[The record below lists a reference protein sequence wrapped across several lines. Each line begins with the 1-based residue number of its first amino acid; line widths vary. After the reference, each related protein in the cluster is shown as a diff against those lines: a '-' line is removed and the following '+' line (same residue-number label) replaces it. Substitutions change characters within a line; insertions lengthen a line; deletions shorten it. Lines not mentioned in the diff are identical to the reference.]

1 MELQWPKEHSGF
13 SSVLNVYG
21 ARLFGQGRVL
31 KSQLGGDLAHI
42 VFVMVELLVK
52 LP

>member
-13 SSVLNVYG
+13 SSVLNAYG